1 MGEINTHPTVCNIC
15 GGKVVYCSNE
25 RIYGRKYGSGFCYLC
40 TNCGAYVG
48 THRPSPHTALGLL
61 ADAPMREGKK
71 LCHDLFD
78 KLWKGPKNQG
88 ARRTL
93 MYAHLANLMEVST
106 EDCHFGYFDIG
117 QLRQAY
123 RILLRIEKMTDLLE
137 NHIPYEQICEKGQ
150 FATVKIGK
158 KLTLRVICTKPKR
171 KYEFV
176 LYDEKTERCKPIST
190 YAVWN
195 AEKKR
200 VCMGE
205 RDTAIKIVEGI
216 KRFSTGISE

>member
-93 MYAHLANLMEVST
+93 MYAHLANLMEVSI
-106 EDCHFGYFDIG
+106 EDCHFGYFDIC

-171 KYEFV
+171 NMNLCCTMKKQKDASQSAPMRFGMPRKSMY
-176 LYDEKTERCKPIST
+176 
-190 YAVWN
+190 VWVN
-195 AEKKR
+195 ETLQSKLSRASK
-200 VCMGE
+200 
-205 RDTAIKIVEGI
+205 D
-216 KRFSTGISE
+216 S

>member
-93 MYAHLANLMEVST
+93 MYAHLANLMEVSI
-106 EDCHFGYFDIG
+106 EDCHFGYFDIC

-137 NHIPYEQICEKGQ
+137 NHIPYEQICEKSHLQGYHKEKPPEMDGLNYTLIPRRRAAAWDKARGQ
-150 FATVKIGK
+150 SCRTAHFCRSVGAS
-158 KLTLRVICTKPKR
+158 CTRPFR
-171 KYEFV
+171 
-176 LYDEKTERCKPIST
+176 
-190 YAVWN
+190 
-195 AEKKR
+195 
-200 VCMGE
+200 
-205 RDTAIKIVEGI
+205 
-216 KRFSTGISE
+216 